1 VDKFEYR
8 RGYKFSTYAT
18 WWIRQSITRA
28 LADQSR
34 TIRIPVHL
42 IDLRGRIVRAAREL
56 LQELGYEPCAEE
68 IAVRVNIPEEK
79 VRAILRISKEP
90 LSLEAP
96 AGEDEEIHLRDF
108 IEDKTTLS
116 PIDIVMND
124 NLKHHIEQ
132 ILCTLS
138 PKEQRIIRMR
148 YGIGED
154 APHTL
159 EELGEE
165 FDVTR
170 ERIRQIEVKAI
181 KKLKYPAKCRWLNG
195 FLTA

>member
-42 IDLRGRIVRAAREL
+42 IDLRSRIVKASREL
-56 LQELGYEPCAEE
+56 VQELGYEPCPEE
-68 IAVRVNIPEEK
+68 IAQRVNIPEEK

-96 AGEDEEIHLRDF
+96 TGEDEEIHLRDF

-124 NLKHHIEQ
+124 DLKYHIEQ
-132 ILCTLS
+132 ILGTLS
-138 PKEQRIIRMR
+138 PKEQKIIRMR

-154 APHTL
+154 VPHTL

-181 KKLKYPAKCRWLNG
+181 KKLKYPAKCMWLNG
-195 FLTA
+195 FITA